1 MNQTLEVLEE
11 RKKSLCQQLVA
22 IGPFRRGTITENYRK
37 CGKGNCAC
45 AQPGHP
51 GHGPRYLWTATI
63 GGKSYGRQLALGPE
77 LEKIEQEI
85 ANYRRFQQWMEEW
98 IEVNERICELR
109 PVRTLEDASELEQLK
124 KKLQKKYSRRRS
136 KN

>member
-1 MNQTLEVLEE
+1 MKQGLEGLEE
-11 RKKSLCQQLVA
+11 RKKSLYQELEA
-22 IGPFRRGTITENYRK
+22 IGSFRRGTISENYRR

-63 GGKSYGRQLALGPE
+63 GGKSYGRQLMLGPE
-77 LEKIEQEI
+77 LEKIEEEVE
-85 ANYRRFQQWMEEW
+85 NYRRFQHWMGEW
-98 IEVNERICELR
+98 LAINERICER
-109 PVRTLEDASELEQLK
+109 QPVRPLEDASELEQLK

-136 KN
+136 KK